1 VVLQATAD
9 GVAAT
14 PVLDSYQ
21 RQVQVAAVAAVT
33 LPQITLPQVAAAVSE
48 FLVRVQTAQRE
59 LHLVRLAAAVQA
71 VQTAKHATP
80 LATEAHTEA
89 ARRAHTMA
97 AVTGLVQGVQS
108 GSFGGQIELSRQQTQ
123 ETYNGTLHKNY

>member
-1 VVLQATAD
+1 MKATAVR
-9 GVAAT
+9 VAAT
-14 PVLDSYQ
+14 PVLENTQ
-21 RQVQVAAVAAVT
+21 RQVQVAVAAAVT
-33 LPQITLPQVAAAVSE
+33 LPQITLSQVAAAVSE
-48 FLVRVQTAQRE
+48 FLVRVQAAQRE

-97 AVTGLVQGVQS
+97 AVTGLVQAVQS
-108 GSFGGQIELSRQQTQ
+108 GSFGVQIELSHQQTQ